1 MGAHLKAILS
11 VVVVMLISFLGVY
24 FYLGESKILQ
34 KETHKV
40 NDEVSLTLPQEK
52 IKLMDGG
59 GLSPSEFKGK
69 IIILNFWASWCSPCI
84 EEVPSLIELT
94 KKNNHVIVLAVSGDK
109 NKEEIMA
116 FIKSFPEFNKEP
128 FYQVWDDNEKW
139 LKSFHIIKLPES
151 FIFNSKGEMVK
162 RISGTINWNTADS
175 LSYFSSL
182 D

>member
-1 MGAHLKAILS
+1 M
-11 VVVVMLISFLGVY
+11 SFGY
-24 FYLGESKILQ
+24 YLFMRTEKDVSMTSPNSESFHIQ
-34 KETHKV
+34 
-40 NDEVSLTLPQEK
+40 SLPQEK

-69 IIILNFWASWCSPCI
+69 IIIINFWASWCAPCI

-94 KKNNHVIVLAVSGDK
+94 KKNNRVIVLAVSGDK
-109 NKEEIMA
+109 NKEDIRA